1 MVVVVVESESVLIA
15 AAKWWTSRFLGGFA
29 TIGCDDE
36 MGRSDVAP
44 SR

>member
-15 AAKWWTSRFLGGFA
+15 AAAWFRWTSRFLGGFA
-29 TIGCDDE
+29 TIGDE